1 MQKER
6 IHGGNVYKT
15 AKELNVS
22 PDEILD
28 FSANINP
35 LGFPHSVEKIIL
47 EHIKDIAYYPDIDQS
62 ELKEAAAFYYG
73 TAVSNIMPGNGS
85 VELINIVFEVVEPK
99 EVIIPSPTF
108 LEYARI
114 CKNRRLKIRL
124 LDLTANNFILDIELF
139 NRIKNTINPN
149 SLFIACNPNNPTG
162 IIAKK
167 SDLIVILEE
176 LKTRNSYLM
185 MDEAFMDFV
194 EENESMVDFIEQYDN
209 LIVLKSATKFF
220 AIPGLRLGF
229 VIANPE
235 LMKTFYDLKDP
246 WNINTFAGFVGKEIF
261 KDEKYIQ
268 DTRSYISR
276 EKKRL
281 WENISKIPNLEP
293 MFPEANFIF
302 VKTIGKVKVTVL
314 AEKLKQKKILIRNCS
329 NYDFLN
335 DNFFRIAVKKSEE
348 NDILISTLN
357 EILCINT
364 EKEDNL

>member
-6 IHGGNVYKT
+6 IHGGNVYKA

-22 PDEILD
+22 PNEILD

-35 LGFPHSVEKIIL
+35 LGFPHAVEKIIL
-47 EHIKDIAYYPDIDQS
+47 EHIKDIAYYPDTEQN
-62 ELKEAAAFYYG
+62 ELREAAASYYG
-73 TAVSNIMPGNGS
+73 TKPSCIMPGNGS
-85 VELINIVFEVVEPK
+85 VELINIVFEAVEPK

-108 LEYARI
+108 LEYTRI
-114 CKNRRLKIRL
+114 CKNHRLKTRL
-124 LDLTANNFILDIELF
+124 LDLTANNFILDTELF
-139 NRIKNTINPN
+139 NRIKNTISPN
-149 SLFIACNPNNPTG
+149 SLFIVCNPSNPTG
-162 IIAKK
+162 IITKK

-185 MDEAFMDFV
+185 IDEAFMDFV

-209 LIVLKSATKFF
+209 LIILKSVTKFF

-229 VIANPE
+229 VLTNPE
-235 LMKTFYDLKDP
+235 LMKTFYNLKDP
-246 WNINTFAGFVGKEIF
+246 WNINTFAGFVGTEIF

-281 WENISKIPNLEP
+281 WKNIRKMPNLEP
-293 MFPEANFIF
+293 VFPEANFIF
-302 VKTIGKVKVTVL
+302 VKTIGEIKVTAL

-335 DNFFRIAVKKSEE
+335 ENFFRIAVKKSEE
-348 NDILISTLN
+348 NDILISALN

-364 EKEDNL
+364 KKEDSL